1 MANHASALK
10 AHRQS
15 FRRKTRNRSNRSAF
29 RTALKT
35 FSDKLAANKLDELK
49 VSLPQLYADIDDAV
63 DKGVLSRNAAARH
76 KSRFS
81 KHLNAAIASPAAKQP
96 Q

>member
-15 FRRKTRNRSNRSAF
+15 ITRRSRNRSNRSAF

-35 FSDKLAANKLDELK
+35 FSDKLTSGKIEEAKTALPELY
-49 VSLPQLYADIDDAV
+49 SEIDSAV
-63 DKGVLSRNAAARH
+63 GKGVLNKNAAARH
-76 KSRFS
+76 KSRLT
-81 KHLNAAIASPAAKQP
+81 KHLNAAATP
-96 Q
+96 

>member
-15 FRRKTRNRSNRSAF
+15 IRRKTRNRSNRSAF

-35 FSDKLAANKLDELK
+35 FSEKLNASKLDEAK
-49 VSLPQLYADIDDAV
+49 ASLPQLYTDIDSAV
-63 DKGVLSRNAAARH
+63 DKGVLSKNAAARH
-76 KSRFS
+76 KSRLS
-81 KHLNAAIASPAAKQP
+81 KHLNAAVAPPAAKK
-96 Q
+96 

>member
-15 FRRKTRNRSNRSAF
+15 IRRKNRNRSNRSAF

-35 FSDKLAANKLDELK
+35 FSDQLNSGKVEESKAA
-49 VSLPQLYADIDDAV
+49 LPQMFSEIDGAV
-63 DKGVLSRNAAARH
+63 DKGVLSKNAAARH
-76 KSRFS
+76 KSRLS
-81 KHLNAAIASPAAKQP
+81 KHLNAAITAPAAQ
-96 Q
+96 

>member
-15 FRRKTRNRSNRSAF
+15 IRRRTRNRGNRSAL

-35 FSDKLAANKLDELK
+35 FSEKLTGGKPESAKAA
-49 VSLPQLYADIDDAV
+49 LPELYAEIDGAV
-63 DKGVLSRNAAARH
+63 NKGVLSKNAAARH
-76 KSRFS
+76 KSRLS
-81 KHLNAAIASPAAKQP
+81 KHLNAAGAAPAAK
-96 Q
+96 

>member
-15 FRRKTRNRSNRSAF
+15 IRRKDRNRSNRSAL

-35 FSDKLAANKLDELK
+35 FTERLNSGKVQEAGAA
-49 VSLPQLYADIDDAV
+49 LPQIYSEVDSAV
-63 DKGVLSRNAAARH
+63 RKGVLSANAAARH
-76 KSRFS
+76 KSRLS
-81 KHLNAAIASPAAKQP
+81 KHLNAALTQP
-96 Q
+96 SEK

>member
-15 FRRKTRNRSNRSAF
+15 VRRKNRNRSNRSAL

-35 FSDKLAANKLDELK
+35 FNGKLGSGKLEGASQ
-49 VSLPQLYADIDDAV
+49 SLTALYSEVDVAV
-63 DKGVLSRNAAARH
+63 RKGILSKNAAARH
-76 KSRFS
+76 KSR
-81 KHLNAAIASPAAKQP
+81 LTRNCNAAAAPKKSE
-96 Q
+96 